1 MRKESRHELNR
12 EEYRNLSLREAGMRV
27 RALEETNAILS
38 SYLGFLIAKCGTVLM
53 PKSVISSGIG
63 SFEISVNALGDNYE
77 IRALPIDKD
86 ILSLVGDIII
96 GEAGSADYPSAE
108 D

>member
-12 EEYRNLSLREAGMRV
+12 EDYKNLSLKEAGMRV
-27 RALEETNAILS
+27 RALEETNSILS

-63 SFEISVNALGDNYE
+63 NFDISVTAVGDNYE
-77 IRALPIDKD
+77 IKALPKNEDVLLLSDD
-86 ILSLVGDIII
+86 IVI
-96 GEAGSADYPSAE
+96 GEVGNSVSFFAE
-108 D
+108 E